1 MPIAARRLAR
11 EKEEFSAATTDRPE
25 PPLDAPMAMSTAD
38 CTRWATPLL
47 CQADALSSLVARARC
62 EAQRA
67 KCDCEQ
73 SRQLLSELQRR
84 GEATDGCR
92 QRDTRRMIKLET
104 AAGLSSDLDRLVG
117 TLAWQ
122 ERRHATS
129 HSRSPA
135 VPGTLAWYRTLHSA
149 PTNEPA
155 RATVGENV
163 AGLGLPVAVQAKVK
177 GRRPHVSPPP
187 CRFVAAGAVPKAK
200 QADDGKTKR
209 VESGAQSDAES
220 DTCSEASEASSNW
233 SGSVSGSNS
242 DEEACSVQTTGA
254 APDAG
259 DDAKLL
265 GGNPVGTSCVAD
277 LASADSSPG
286 CSRPDS
292 LDAAD
297 RSCLS
302 ACPRPL

>member
-1 MPIAARRLAR
+1 
-11 EKEEFSAATTDRPE
+11 
-25 PPLDAPMAMSTAD
+25 MAMSTAD

-47 CQADALSSLVARARC
+47 SQADALSSLVALARC

-84 GEATDGCR
+84 VEATDGCR

-104 AAGLSSDLDRLVG
+104 AKGLSSDLDRLVG

-135 VPGTLAWYRTLHSA
+135 VPGTLAWYRTLHST

-155 RATVGENV
+155 RAMVGENV
-163 AGLGLPVAVQAKVK
+163 AGSGLPEAIKAKVK

-187 CRFVAAGAVPKAK
+187 CRFVAAGAVPEAK
-200 QADDGKTKR
+200 QAADGKIGP
-209 VESGAQSDAES
+209 VDSGAQSDAES
-220 DTCSEASEASSNW
+220 DTCSEASESSSNW
-233 SGSVSGSNS
+233 SSSASGSNA
-242 DEEACSVQTTGA
+242 DEEARSVETTGT
-254 APDAG
+254 APGAG
-259 DDAKLL
+259 DDAKLV

-277 LASADSSPG
+277 LASAESSPG
-286 CSRPDS
+286 CSRPD
-292 LDAAD
+292 AAD
-297 RSCLS
+297 RSRPS
-302 ACPRPL
+302 ACPRHL

>member
-1 MPIAARRLAR
+1 
-11 EKEEFSAATTDRPE
+11 
-25 PPLDAPMAMSTAD
+25 MAMSTAD
-38 CTRWATPLL
+38 CTRWAAPLL
-47 CQADALSSLVARARC
+47 SQADALSSLVARARC

-67 KCDCEQ
+67 NKCER
-73 SRQLLSELQRR
+73 SRQVLSELQRR
-84 GEATDGCR
+84 VEATDGCR

-129 HSRSPA
+129 HSKSPA

-149 PTNEPA
+149 PTNSPA
-155 RATVGENV
+155 RATVGETV
-163 AGLGLPVAVQAKVK
+163 AGLGLPVAVKAKVK
-177 GRRPHVSPPP
+177 GRRPHVSAPP
-187 CRFVAAGAVPKAK
+187 CRFVAAGAVPEAK
-200 QADDGKTKR
+200 QAATDGKTEP
-209 VESGAQSDAES
+209 VDSGAQSDAES

-233 SGSVSGSNS
+233 SGSASGSTA
-242 DEEACSVQTTGA
+242 DEEGCSVQTTGT

-259 DDAKLL
+259 DDVQQL
-265 GGNPVGTSCVAD
+265 GVSSFGTAAAAD
-277 LASADSSPG
+277 LASAESSPG

-292 LDAAD
+292 PDAD

-302 ACPRPL
+302 TDLSTDLSTCPPRARPL

>member
-1 MPIAARRLAR
+1 
-11 EKEEFSAATTDRPE
+11 
-25 PPLDAPMAMSTAD
+25 MAMSTAD

-47 CQADALSSLVARARC
+47 SQADALSSLVALARC

-84 GEATDGCR
+84 VEATDGCR

-104 AAGLSSDLDRLVG
+104 AKGLSSDLDRLVG

-135 VPGTLAWYRTLHSA
+135 VPGTLAWYRTLHST

-155 RATVGENV
+155 RAMVGENV
-163 AGLGLPVAVQAKVK
+163 AGSGLPEAVKAKVK

-187 CRFVAAGAVPKAK
+187 CRFVAAGAVPEAK
-200 QADDGKTKR
+200 QAADGKIGP
-209 VESGAQSDAES
+209 VDSGAQSDAES
-220 DTCSEASEASSNW
+220 DTCSEASESSSNW
-233 SGSVSGSNS
+233 SSSASGSNA
-242 DEEACSVQTTGA
+242 DEEARSVETTGT
-254 APDAG
+254 APGAG
-259 DDAKLL
+259 DDAKLV

-277 LASADSSPG
+277 LASAESSPG
-286 CSRPDS
+286 CSRPD
-292 LDAAD
+292 AAD
-297 RSCLS
+297 RSRPS